1 MVNKYTG
8 FSPIERRARRER
20 ALNLFREPEF
30 FDSLCEDIS
39 EGMTLYQV
47 SEEYKI
53 PYRML
58 YSWVESD
65 ESRAEA
71 YETAVTARDA
81 NVKDRVLSGILAISE
96 TDVRD
101 IFDETGNLKDITK
114 LSDAAAAGVQ
124 SIDVT
129 YDENGKATKKIKQ
142 YDKTK
147 GLELLGRSQK
157 FFTDKIEATGAFR
170 LGDLVN
176 ESLKGPTNG
185 GAPEKEA

>member
-47 SEEYKI
+47 SEEYRI

-58 YSWVESD
+58 YAWVESD
-65 ESRAEA
+65 ETRAEA

-101 IFDETGNLKDITK
+101 IFDENGNLKDVTK
-114 LSDAAAAGVQ
+114 LSDAAAATVQ

-157 FFTDKIEATGAFR
+157 FFTDKIEATGSFK

-176 ESLKGPTNG
+176 ESLKGPANVG
-185 GAPEKEA
+185 KSEKEA

>member
-47 SEEYKI
+47 SEEYRI

-58 YSWVESD
+58 YAWVESD
-65 ESRAEA
+65 ETRAEA

-101 IFDETGNLKDITK
+101 IFDENGNLKDVTK
-114 LSDAAAAGVQ
+114 LSDAAAATVQ

-157 FFTDKIEATGAFR
+157 FFTDKIEEIGRAH
-170 LGDLVN
+170 V
-176 ESLKGPTNG
+176 
-185 GAPEKEA
+185 